1 MYSNQFRSGQQRIV
15 SLLVVVIL
23 LTTTIV
29 RRLDDDGGCIVLPD
43 TTRIATTTCF
53 VFGFPR
59 HSFHHLPRVR
69 QQQQQKV
76 STLNTWKY
84 DWDPPQQRRRHEQS
98 YRHYYGATT
107 DSSSSSSSNHE
118 NDNDTFMASLKSRV
132 QQVNDR
138 ATRLPLVVLDSML
151 PRQVLNI
158 TITSNALL
166 IQLMRTRIVDE
177 TPYFGMLGMTRSLA
191 GHLVPLKSGVL
202 VDIIGKPTVMRDQDG
217 TTYVQVILK
226 GSSKRFRLLDPV
238 EVTASGWMEGRVE
251 YFNSIDDETES
262 VSRGSKD
269 RFGLA
274 RAMAKARSVP
284 DLVQEW
290 IALAREKERRFGQ
303 IDALLTDLGTMPT
316 PEQPTDLSLWV
327 GALINPLP
335 AMGVALEIR
344 PALLYAE
351 TAEERIMIALD
362 GITKS
367 IRHMRGEPLL

>member
-1 MYSNQFRSGQQRIV
+1 MYHNQFRSGQQRIV
-15 SLLVVVIL
+15 SLLVVL
-23 LTTTIV
+23 LLTTIV
-29 RRLDDDGGCIVLPD
+29 RRLDDDGGCIVLPG
-43 TTRIATTTCF
+43 TTRTATTTCF

-59 HSFHHLPRVR
+59 HPFLHLPRVR
-69 QQQQQKV
+69 QQQKV
-76 STLNTWKY
+76 STLNTWTY
-84 DWDPPQQRRRHEQS
+84 DWDPPQQRRRHEQQQQYT

-118 NDNDTFMASLKSRV
+118 SDNDTFMASLKSRV

-166 IQLMRTRIVDE
+166 IQLMRTRIADE
-177 TPYFGMLGMTRSLA
+177 TPYFGMLGMTRSLS

-262 VSRGSKD
+262 VSRVSKD

-303 IDALLTDLGTMPT
+303 IDALLNDLGTMPT
-316 PEQPTDLSLWV
+316 PEKPTDLSLWV

-362 GITKS
+362 GITQS